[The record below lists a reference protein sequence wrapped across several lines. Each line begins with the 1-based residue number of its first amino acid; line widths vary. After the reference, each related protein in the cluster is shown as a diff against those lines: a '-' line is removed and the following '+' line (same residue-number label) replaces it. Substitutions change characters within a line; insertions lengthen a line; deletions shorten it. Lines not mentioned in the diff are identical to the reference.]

1 MQKNLLRIFI
11 FSAVIVAATM
21 LLAFVI
27 TRGGGPAAEGEIQ
40 PAAGGDTPVTAGE
53 TQPALALKNLQDEVV
68 DLQALQGNKV
78 LLVNYWATW
87 CPPCITEI
95 PSLLQVRDERRSD
108 KFDVVFINLDF
119 PKDLA
124 TLKTMMKRIG
134 FENLDTLYMY
144 DARQWSEL
152 NGRGLPISV
161 LVAPDGRI
169 LKRFVGGLDWV
180 SAAGDEFLKDVPKNR
195 P

>member
-11 FSAVIVAATM
+11 ISAVILAATM
-21 LLAFVI
+21 MLAFVLVNLRERAEAGL
-27 TRGGGPAAEGEIQ
+27 TGGGATVAVAA
-40 PAAGGDTPVTAGE
+40 DE
-53 TQPALALKNLQDEVV
+53 TQPALALKNMDDEVV
-68 DLQALQGNKV
+68 DLQALQGGKT

-95 PSLLQVRDERRSD
+95 PSLLKVKAARQSD
-108 KFDVVFINLDF
+108 QFDVVFINLDF

-124 TLKTMMKRIG
+124 SLKAMMKRMALDD
-134 FENLDTLYMY
+134 LDTLYMT

-169 LKRFVGGLDWV
+169 LRRFVGGMDWT
-180 SAAGDEFLKDVPKNR
+180 SEAGDDFLSEIPRN

>member
-11 FSAVIVAATM
+11 ISAVILTATIT
-21 LLAFVI
+21 LAFVLVNLRERAEAGL
-27 TRGGGPAAEGEIQ
+27 TGGGATVAVAA
-40 PAAGGDTPVTAGE
+40 DE
-53 TQPALALKNLQDEVV
+53 TQPALALKNMDDEVV
-68 DLQALQGNKV
+68 DLQALQGGKT

-95 PSLLQVRDERRSD
+95 PSLLKVKAARQSD
-108 KFDVVFINLDF
+108 QFDVVFINLDF

-124 TLKTMMKRIG
+124 SLKAMMKRMALDD
-134 FENLDTLYMY
+134 LDTLYMT

-161 LVAPDGRI
+161 LIAPDGRI
-169 LKRFVGGLDWV
+169 LRRFVGGMDWA
-180 SAAGDEFLKDVPKNR
+180 SEAGDDFLSEIPRN